1 MKYQN
6 FLLKAGIRLRDRFV
20 WTIIKNNWRTL
31 LISLLIIIIGGIII
45 KNVGE
50 IPYEDQHL
58 MNSTTPI
65 QFNIDGNEMR
75 GFIYLSY
82 WVEAEKNTEN
92 MTSYELGEYLQKNG
106 YIELDNYKE
115 SLIETL
121 KTYEAEDIKENWM
134 NDYEFFKKRNVYFI
148 EDDEKLMDKM
158 EEIDV
163 NINLKYQLK
172 KIFFVYLDQEKYNEF
187 VDSIE

>member
-1 MKYQN
+1 M
-6 FLLKAGIRLRDRFV
+6 RDRFV

-92 MTSYELGEYLQKNG
+92 MTSYELGEFLQKNG

>member
-1 MKYQN
+1 MV
-6 FLLKAGIRLRDRFV
+6 LKFSFKGGVIMRDRFI
-20 WTIIKNNWRTL
+20 WTIIRNNWKTL
-31 LISLLIIIIGGIII
+31 LIALLIIIIGGIII

-82 WVEAEKNTEN
+82 WVKADRNTDN
-92 MTSYELGEYLQKNG
+92 MTSQELGNYLMENG
-106 YIELDNYKE
+106 YIELDNHQQPLIE
-115 SLIETL
+115 SLQ
-121 KTYEAEDIKENWM
+121 TYQAAEIQDNWM

-148 EDDEKLMDKM
+148 ENDDKLMNTM

-172 KIFFVYLDQEKYNEF
+172 KIFFVYLNKEKYNEF
-187 VDSIE
+187 VESLD